1 MHDGD
6 PTYPAL
12 ALAARC
18 AEIGSIATPVMTRE
32 SVSFRITRNTEDL
45 AQTIHTLSQRVVK
58 LEQRLAAMEL
68 QLDRR
73 SDPDPSEVSSLDN
86 VERLLEDCR
95 QLLDLSPAEAVSDQ
109 PEVTDDTRWAEA
121 A

>member
-1 MHDGD
+1 MA
-6 PTYPAL
+6 P
-12 ALAARC
+12 
-18 AEIGSIATPVMTRE
+18 E
-32 SVSFRITRNTEDL
+32 SVSFRITRSTEDL

-73 SDPDPSEVSSLDN
+73 DDPDPTELTSLDN
-86 VERLLEDCR
+86 VERLLDDCR
-95 QLLDLSPAEAVSDQ
+95 QLLDLGAVEFSAEQMPAGASCDAEQVG
-109 PEVTDDTRWAEA
+109 WAQA

>member
-1 MHDGD
+1 
-6 PTYPAL
+6 
-12 ALAARC
+12 
-18 AEIGSIATPVMTRE
+18 MTRE

-68 QLDRR
+68 VLDRR
-73 SDPDPSEVSSLDN
+73 EDPDPSEVSSLDN

-95 QLLDLSPAEAVSDQ
+95 QLLDLSPTDLVSEQSEDVQ
-109 PEVTDDTRWAEA
+109 DENWAA
-121 A
+121 AA